1 MTYWP
6 RFQSQLRAGIPT
18 AHVDCGVRSTQMAI
32 DNATK
37 GDKVPTVKRI
47 REVGGMGTGPT
58 NYYEWDVAVDKLG
71 ASQDV
76 AGAKTNNI
84 EEVVRHLRRGHGVVL
99 AVHYG
104 RLRRLMPAK
113 TGSET
118 FNGYH
123 AIFLKGWRSD
133 PNRTRV
139 FDPLNDGRYR
149 GCPKG
154 PVWAPFSKLKDAAL
168 RIGQDLGLS
177 GKVYA
182 LLVATRADLIGL
194 DPSDPLPEPAPPE
207 EWATL
212 LQTLYDLREVADDIE
227 SIDLDEAINQ
237 LAVNLGEDTDAE
249 DEANIEEGL
258 TLA

>member
-6 RFQSQLRAGIPT
+6 KFQPQLRAGIPT
-18 AHVDCGVRSTQMAI
+18 ASVDCGVRSTQMAI

-37 GDKVPTVKRI
+37 GAKVPSVKRI
-47 REVGGMGTGPT
+47 REVGGMGTDPT

-84 EEVVRHLRRGHGVVL
+84 EEVVRHLRRGLGVVL

-104 RLRRLMPAK
+104 RLRRLAPAK

-123 AIFLKGWRSD
+123 AIFLKGWRTE
-133 PNRTRV
+133 PNRTRM
-139 FDPLNDGRYR
+139 FDSLNDGRYR

-154 PVWAPFSKLKDAAL
+154 PVWMPFSKLRDAAT
-168 RIGQDLGLS
+168 RIGDEQS
-177 GKVYA
+177 MPGKVFA
-182 LLVATRADLIGL
+182 LLVADRADIDGL
-194 DPSDPLPEPAPPE
+194 DPTDPLPEPVPPE
-207 EWATL
+207 EWNDLYNIL
-212 LQTLYDLREVADDIE
+212 LDLREVADE
-227 SIDLDEAINQ
+227 VENLDLDHAITS
-237 LAVNLGEDTDAE
+237 LSANLGVDTDAE
-249 DEANIEEGL
+249 DEASINEGIIL
-258 TLA
+258 E

>member
-6 RFQSQLRAGIPT
+6 KFQSQLRAGIPT
-18 AHVDCGVRSTQMAI
+18 ASVDCGVRSTQMAI
-32 DNATK
+32 DNATT
-37 GDKVPTVKRI
+37 GAKVPGVKRI

-58 NYYEWDVAVDKLG
+58 NYYEWDKAVDILG

-76 AGAKTNNI
+76 AGAKTNKI
-84 EEVVRHLRRGHGVVL
+84 EEVVRHLRRGLGVVL

-104 RLRRLMPAK
+104 RLRRLAPAK

-133 PNRTRV
+133 PNRVRM

-154 PVWAPFSKLKDAAL
+154 PVWMPFNKLRDAST
-168 RIGQDLGLS
+168 RIGDEQNLPGR
-177 GKVYA
+177 VFA
-182 LLVATRADLIGL
+182 LLVADRQDIDGL
-194 DPSDPLPEPAPPE
+194 DPTDPLPEPVPPE
-207 EWATL
+207 EWDDLYNIL
-212 LQTLYDLREVADDIE
+212 LDLREVADE
-227 SIDLDEAINQ
+227 VENLDLDRAITS
-237 LAVNLGEDTDAE
+237 LSSNLGVETDGEDDAT
-249 DEANIEEGL
+249 IEEGL
-258 TLA
+258 TL